1 MNKYTHFPGLIIVY
15 TEFPRFELR
24 SAESQ
29 GESSN
34 HYATADSGLWFEIIT
49 VQYWTNGVFPIFF

>member
-1 MNKYTHFPGLIIVY
+1 MNKYAHFPGLIEVY
-15 TEFPRFELR
+15 IPFPRFELR

-34 HYATADSGLWFEIIT
+34 HYATAESGSCAKIISG
-49 VQYWTNGVFPIFF
+49 QYWTDVEFQL